1 MFFGL
6 PVLSMVFKITN
17 QQTLKSYFLSQKK
30 KKKKTSNYYF
40 LTKVG
45 NMYLLPFVR
54 KFKIT
59 NKQKILKCQNSFIF
73 TLLKL

>member
-30 KKKKTSNYYF
+30 KQKKKHQT
-40 LTKVG
+40 
-45 NMYLLPFVR
+45 
-54 KFKIT
+54 I
-59 NKQKILKCQNSFIF
+59 IF
-73 TLLKL
+73 